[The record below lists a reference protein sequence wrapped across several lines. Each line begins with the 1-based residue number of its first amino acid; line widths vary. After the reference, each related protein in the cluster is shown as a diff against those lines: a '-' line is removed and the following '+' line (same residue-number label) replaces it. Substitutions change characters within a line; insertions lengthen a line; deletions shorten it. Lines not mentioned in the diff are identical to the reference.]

1 MLLDTNKVFSRIN
14 DIFHKN
20 TFFFH
25 LIDFIQYL
33 VLYFILSIIGLK
45 LVFFIEQLVLDDIKP
60 KTNLYSLKI
69 MTEIMFMLA
78 LNILI
83 YIAIIYIG
91 KSVPS
96 VAKSLY
102 PHLRESPFVYFIES
116 FIILFILVVGD
127 VRLEHYLERMRE

>member
-14 DIFHKN
+14 NIFTKN
-20 TFFFH
+20 TLFFH

-45 LVFFIEQLVLDDIKP
+45 VVFFIEGLVLDDINP

-69 MTEIMFMLA
+69 MAEILFMLA

-83 YIAIIYIG
+83 YISIIYVG
-91 KSVPS
+91 KTIPS

-116 FIILFILVVGD
+116 FIILFILVIGD

>member
-1 MLLDTNKVFSRIN
+1 MLLDTKQIFNKIN
-14 DIFHKN
+14 SIVNKN

-33 VLYFILSIIGLK
+33 VLYFVLSIIGLK
-45 LVFFIEQLVLDDIKP
+45 LVFFIEQLVLDDINP
-60 KTNLYSLKI
+60 KTKLYSFKI
-69 MTEIMFMLA
+69 MSEILFMLA

-83 YIAIIYIG
+83 YIVIVYVG

-116 FIILFILVVGD
+116 FIILFILVIGD

>member
-1 MLLDTNKVFSRIN
+1 MLLDTNKVFARIN
-14 DIFHKN
+14 DIFNKN
-20 TFFFH
+20 TLFFH

-45 LVFFIEQLVLDDIKP
+45 VVFFIEQLVLDDINP

-83 YIAIIYIG
+83 YITIIYVG
-91 KSVPS
+91 KSIPS
-96 VAKSLY
+96 VAKLLY

-116 FIILFILVVGD
+116 FIILFILVIGD
-127 VRLEHYLERMRE
+127 VRLEHYLERLRE